1 MLFVAFAVAA
11 LFHPVGYHMY
21 FYYMAGMAVAVRVI
35 GGGEHVKAA

>member
-21 FYYMAGMAVAVRVI
+21 FYYMAGMALAVRAI
-35 GGGEHVKAA
+35 GYGVHLEAA